1 MPPPAHT
8 SHSHAVGLAGASS
21 KIPAPSRCTCV
32 STNRADCMR
41 RYSGVLVSFE
51 LRGRACLGA
60 CGLIQCAVP
69 STPKHSNCGLAVR
82 QQEIMRLQ
90 SCLRIAY
97 GVTLPAARRK
107 PAPTRTSQHSCLP
120 IAAANGTSKA
130 WLAAYLQNH
139 FHPCRPTRAT
149 ETFAIP
155 SLAVPL

>member
-8 SHSHAVGLAGASS
+8 SHAHAVVLAGASS

-41 RYSGVLVSFE
+41 RC
-51 LRGRACLGA
+51 ACLGA

-139 FHPCRPTRAT
+139 FHLCRPTRAT